1 MVTQKKWI
9 WENFWPKI
17 SGTFVMGHNVSFLGD
32 VASRSPQLFQ
42 VLVSNFETGVSQSR
56 KALN

>member
-1 MVTQKKWI
+1 MVTGKKWVLKK
-9 WENFWPKI
+9 FWPEI
-17 SGTFVMGHNVSFLGD
+17 SGTFVMGHNVSFSGD

-42 VLVSNFETGVSQSR
+42 VLVSNFESRVSQSR